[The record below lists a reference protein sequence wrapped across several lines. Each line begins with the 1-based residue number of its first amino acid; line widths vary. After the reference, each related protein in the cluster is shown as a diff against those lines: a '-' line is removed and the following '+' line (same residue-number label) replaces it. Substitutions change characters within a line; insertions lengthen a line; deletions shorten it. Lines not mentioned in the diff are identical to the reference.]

1 MPRVNMVA
9 GLLVSAAAVAVLS
22 ACTRQESS
30 DAETGGTMAA
40 AVQTSVNDDSSATA
54 TIELNPSA
62 TVELSPSTAF
72 CTLATKAVAGEF
84 DFTSDE
90 RIALLDGDPSL
101 SPRQRALVS
110 EATADAQ
117 RQVSEGSYSNDLLV
131 EAVNEICGTSFTP
144 VTMTQ

>member
-1 MPRVNMVA
+1 M
-9 GLLVSAAAVAVLS
+9 
-22 ACTRQESS
+22 
-30 DAETGGTMAA
+30 
-40 AVQTSVNDDSSATA
+40 
-54 TIELNPSA
+54 
-62 TVELSPSTAF
+62 
-72 CTLATKAVAGEF
+72 KAVAGEF

-117 RQVSEGSYSNDLLV
+117 RQVLEGSYSNDLLV